1 MVALIIH
8 LVLGFATFVI
18 IVKTNP
24 AIFTR
29 FSSGPQL
36 SKLEIFYYVV
46 GIASI
51 VLGYYFNNKYVAEYA
66 PSGGMHNF
74 IWGPG
79 SWSEF
84 IALGYDNPAASSA
97 SQDYTF
103 MSVLIF
109 PVWVIVDGRRR
120 GIKNPWLYIG
130 FILFGSSASAWAFYL
145 AAVERQ
151 RRHKLAASPAESV
164 I

>member
-8 LVLGFATFVI
+8 LVLGFATFAVI
-18 IVKTNP
+18 IKTNP
-24 AIFTR
+24 GVYGR
-29 FSSGPQL
+29 FSSGPQF
-36 SKLEIFYYVV
+36 SKLEIFYYVA

-51 VLGYYFNNKYVAEYA
+51 VLGYYFNNQYVHEYA
-66 PSGGMHNF
+66 PHGGFHNF

-97 SQDYTF
+97 SQDYTI
-103 MSVLIF
+103 MSLLIF
-109 PVWVIVDGRRR
+109 PVWSIINGRRR
-120 GIKNPWLYIG
+120 GIKHPWLFFG

-151 RRHKLAASPAESV
+151 RRHQQQSAPAESAA
-164 I
+164 

>member
-1 MVALIIH
+1 MASLLIH
-8 LVLGFATFVI
+8 LVLGFITFAV

-24 AIFTR
+24 AIYAR
-29 FSSGPQL
+29 FPAGPQM
-36 SKLEIFYYVV
+36 SKLEIFYYLV

-51 VLGYYFNNKYVAEYA
+51 VLGYYFNNQYVQQYA
-66 PSGGMHNF
+66 PHGGFHNF

-84 IALGYDNPAASSA
+84 ITLGYDNPAASSA
-97 SQDYTF
+97 SQDYTI
-103 MSVLIF
+103 MSLLIF
-109 PVWVIVDGRRR
+109 PVWSIIDGRRR
-120 GIKNPWLYIG
+120 GIKHPWLFFG

-151 RRHKLAASPAESV
+151 RRHQRVGAPAESAA
-164 I
+164 

>member
-8 LVLGFATFVI
+8 LVLGIATFAV

-24 AIFTR
+24 GIYARFTTGAQM
-29 FSSGPQL
+29 ST
-36 SKLEIFYYVV
+36 LEVFYYVV
-46 GIASI
+46 GLASI
-51 VLGYYFNNKYVAEYA
+51 VLGYYFNNQYVAEYA
-66 PSGGMHNF
+66 PHGGFHNF

-103 MSVLIF
+103 MSLLIF
-109 PVWVIVDGRRR
+109 PVWSVIDGRRR
-120 GIKNPWLYIG
+120 GINHPWLFFG

-151 RRHKLAASPAESV
+151 RRHRKADAPIQTAA
-164 I
+164 

>member
-8 LVLGFATFVI
+8 LVLGLATFAVI
-18 IVKTNP
+18 VRTNP
-24 AIFTR
+24 GIFSR
-29 FSSGPQL
+29 FSAGPQV

-46 GIASI
+46 GVASI
-51 VLGYYFNNKYVAEYA
+51 VLGYYFNNQYVQEYA
-66 PSGGMHNF
+66 PPGGMHNF

-84 IALGYDNPAASSA
+84 IVLGYDNPAASSA
-97 SQDYTF
+97 SQDYTI
-103 MSVLIF
+103 MSLLIF
-109 PVWVIVDGRRR
+109 PVWSIIDGRRR
-120 GIKNPWLYIG
+120 GIKHPWLFCG

-151 RRHKLAASPAESV
+151 RRHQQVGAPVESTV
-164 I
+164 

>member
-1 MVALIIH
+1 MVALLIH
-8 LVLGFATFVI
+8 LVLGFATFVA
-18 IVKTNP
+18 IVKSNP
-24 AIFTR
+24 AIFSR
-29 FSSGPQL
+29 FSTGPQL

-46 GIASI
+46 GLASI
-51 VLGYYFNNKYVAEYA
+51 VLGYYFNNQYVAEYA
-66 PSGGMHNF
+66 PHGGMHNF

-79 SWSEF
+79 SWSQF

-120 GIKNPWLYIG
+120 GIKNAWLYIG

-151 RRHKLAASPAESV
+151 RRHKLMTSPAESV

>member
-1 MVALIIH
+1 MVSLLLHGILGLVVVGVLIR
-8 LVLGFATFVI
+8 
-18 IVKTNP
+18 TNP
-24 AIFTR
+24 QIYAR
-29 FSSGPQL
+29 LPAGAQVSA
-36 SKLEIFYYVV
+36 LEAFYYVV

-51 VLGYYFNNKYVAEYA
+51 ALGYYFNNQYVEQYA
-66 PSGGMHNF
+66 PSDGLHNF

-84 IALGYDNPAASSA
+84 IMLGYDNPAASSA
-97 SQDYTF
+97 SQDYTI

-120 GIKNPWLYIG
+120 GVNHAWLFIG
-130 FILFGSSASAWAFYL
+130 FILFASSASAWAFYL

-151 RRHKLAASPAESV
+151 RRQQKARVAVESAV
-164 I
+164 

>member
-8 LVLGFATFVI
+8 LVLGFATMAV

-24 AIFTR
+24 TIYSRPASGPR
-29 FSSGPQL
+29 FSA
-36 SKLEIFYYVV
+36 LEIFYYVV

-51 VLGYYFNNKYVAEYA
+51 VLGYYFNNQYVEQYA
-66 PSGGMHNF
+66 PPGGFHNF

-103 MSVLIF
+103 MSLLIF
-109 PVWVIVDGRRR
+109 PVWSIIDGRRR
-120 GIKNPWLYIG
+120 GIKHPWLFFG

-151 RRHKLAASPAESV
+151 RRHQQLSAPVQSAA
-164 I
+164 

>member
-1 MVALIIH
+1 MVALVIH
-8 LVLGFATFVI
+8 LVLGFATFAA
-18 IVKTNP
+18 IVKLNP
-24 AIFTR
+24 AIFSR
-29 FSSGPQL
+29 FSSGPQV
-36 SKLEIFYYVV
+36 SKLEVFYYVV
-46 GIASI
+46 GVASI
-51 VLGYYFNNKYVAEYA
+51 VLGYYFNNQYIEEYA
-66 PSGGMHNF
+66 PAGGMHNF

-79 SWSEF
+79 SWSQF

-120 GIKNPWLYIG
+120 GIKNAWLYIG

-151 RRHKLAASPAESV
+151 RRHKPAPAELVS
-164 I
+164 